1 MCSEKNRRFKSEH
14 FQHDNRNKWIEK
26 INKNIY
32 YGTANINVVVA
43 NGALIESGIMIN
55 VGVKAKIQ
63 KNIMR
68 VKNVIFGILLHVL

>member
-1 MCSEKNRRFKSEH
+1 MCSKKNRRFKSGH
-14 FQHDNRNKWIEK
+14 FQHDNSNKRIEK

-32 YGTANINVVVA
+32 YGTANINLVVA
-43 NGALIESGIMIN
+43 NAALIESGIMIN

-68 VKNVIFGILLHVL
+68 AKNVIFGILLHVL